1 MCGICGIAAARGTI
15 DPERLARMSTTLLHR
30 GPDSEGAHVGDG
42 IGLAARRLAII
53 DLTGGDQPIA
63 NEDGSVVVVQNGE
76 IYNHLELRAE
86 LERAGHR
93 FTTRCDTEV
102 LAHGYEQWGA
112 RLWERLR
119 GMFAVAVHDARSRS
133 LVLARD
139 PFGIKPLYYRDADG
153 ELAFASEL
161 DALPR
166 GEIDLDAL
174 EAFLTFN
181 VIPAPLSIYREI
193 RKLPAGHTLT
203 WSKGKVALERY
214 ARPGPLQPRAGVDEA
229 ELVEEC
235 RARLRDSVRA
245 HLIADVPVGVLL
257 SGGVDSGA
265 LAALA
270 AEESSEAVRT
280 FSIGFEESSFDELD
294 GARAVSLRYGTQ
306 HRELVLRPDAAL
318 LLPALADAFDEPFAD
333 SSALPTYLVSKLAAE
348 DVKVALSGEGGD
360 ELFGGYYTYVADR
373 LAEHIGPAASL
384 ARPAIELL
392 PSSTR
397 KASFDYK
404 AKRFA
409 RSAHLPP
416 LERHHGWK
424 EVFAPDARAEL
435 TGSRRAFDPVDT
447 LRERFAETEGHDLL
461 ARLQDV
467 DFGVYLVDDLLVKT
481 DRASMAWSLEAR
493 VPFMDPVVA
502 NFAFSLPARHKVR
515 GLQKKRLLRK
525 AVAQLLP
532 GEVVHGRKRGFSIP
546 AAAWLRGDLLPF
558 ARETLEPG
566 ERAQAGVPAAR
577 GRQPAPGRPRRGP
590 RGPFA
595 AALGPH
601 GLHPVARAARRRCPP
616 RCAARA
622 GLRVKVWVD
631 FTASA
636 HPLVFRPLVNLLEQ
650 QGHEV
655 EITARDYAQTLQLI
669 AAHGMT
675 ATVIGHH
682 GGRSSLGKARQMRT
696 RLKALRAWARPRE
709 FDLALAH
716 GSHELTMTAHRLGI
730 PSATTFDYEWAWL
743 QHQLG
748 CRAATRVVV
757 PDAIPP
763 ERLAR
768 YHATPPK
775 LQQYPGLK
783 EEYYLSDFEP
793 DPSVPSAFGI
803 EAERVLVVLR
813 PPPDV
818 SLYHRHSNPLFPQT
832 LEHLGRRDD
841 VHAFVIPRTDEQ
853 RDFVRNLDLP
863 SVLVPEEAVDAQSL
877 IALADLVVSA
887 GGTMNREA
895 AALGVPV
902 YTTYG
907 GRLGGVDEEL
917 IRAGRLRPLTD
928 PRALELH
935 KREHLP
941 ESRVRRDP
949 QLMLDLLLSA
959 LS

>member
-30 GPDSEGAHVGDG
+30 GPDSEGAHVEDG

-63 NEDGSVVVVQNGE
+63 NEDGTVVVVQNGE

-214 ARPGPLQPRAGVDEA
+214 ARPGPLEPRAGVDEA

-447 LRERFAETEGHDLL
+447 LRGPLRRDRRARPSRPAARRRLRRLPRRRPAREDRPRVDGLVARSAGSVHGPGRRQFRLL
-461 ARLQDV
+461 ASGQAQGARPAEEAAAAQ
-467 DFGVYLVDDLLVKT
+467 GR
-481 DRASMAWSLEAR
+481 RAAAARGGRARPEAR
-493 VPFMDPVVA
+493 LLD
-502 NFAFSLPARHKVR
+502 SRR
-515 GLQKKRLLRK
+515 GLAARRP
-525 AVAQLLP
+525 APVRARDAQ
-532 GEVVHGRKRGFSIP
+532 
-546 AAAWLRGDLLPF
+546 
-558 ARETLEPG
+558 PG
-566 ERAQAGVPAAR
+566 ERAQAGVPAAG

-793 DPSVPSAFGI
+793 DPSVLSAFGI

-935 KREHLP
+935 KREHLS

-959 LS
+959 LG